1 MIGWP
6 EILLILVVMLL
17 AFGPDK
23 LPEMAKTLGSAM
35 KEFQKATTDIEKEAR
50 ILESSLNNLPNQSTI
65 IRPLPRPAV
74 VGNVASAPKPLKVES
89 APEPAKTVLL
99 PTKDEKNIIEVAK
112 VLGINVEGKS
122 EEDLKIAIHDKIDGI
137 DVKEV

>member
-17 AFGPDK
+17 VFGPDK

-35 KEFQKATTDIEKEAR
+35 KEFQKATTDMEKEAR
-50 ILESSLNNLPNQSTI
+50 VLESSLNGLPNQSTI
-65 IRPLPRPAV
+65 LRPLPRPAV
-74 VGNVASAPKPLKVES
+74 VGNVASAPNTLKVAS
-89 APEPAKTVLL
+89 TPEPAKSVS
-99 PTKDEKNIIEVAK
+99 PVKDEKNIIEVAK
-112 VLGINVEGKS
+112 VLGINIEGKS